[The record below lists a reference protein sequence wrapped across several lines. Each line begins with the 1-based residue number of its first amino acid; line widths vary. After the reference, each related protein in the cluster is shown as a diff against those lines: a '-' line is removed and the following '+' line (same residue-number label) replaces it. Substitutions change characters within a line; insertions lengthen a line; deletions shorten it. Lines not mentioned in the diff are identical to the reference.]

1 MRAGH
6 DASVTTTT
14 TKRRRRGHWQ
24 SFKDFVSLWVD
35 LFAKHNLLT
44 YASAIAFQALVAL
57 VALMLLLVAV
67 LGQIGR
73 TDVWT
78 NQIGPQIKPKVL
90 PEVYAGINATFEKI
104 FHTSS
109 FGLIAFAAF
118 VTIWEI
124 SGVVRACMGALSR
137 IYDTEDTR
145 PWWIRFPISIGIA
158 LAITAALFGSIL
170 LATAA
175 RTTVHGAWSIP
186 FAIFRWVLAVALMI
200 GAFGL
205 LVRFAPAER
214 RTKRWATGGAALV
227 VVAWMVQSVIFGLY
241 LRHLANYRSAAG
253 SLLGVYFLTTFL
265 YVGAIVLLVGIE
277 LDEQLRKDVEGNE
290 DRGILELVRGVF

>member
-1 MRAGH
+1 
-6 DASVTTTT
+6 VTPAT
-14 TKRRRRGHWQ
+14 RRSRGHWQ
-24 SFKDFVSLWVD
+24 SVKDLVALWVD
-35 LFAKHNLLT
+35 LFRKHGLLT
-44 YASAIAFQALVAL
+44 FASAIAFQALVAL
-57 VALMLLLVAV
+57 VALLLLTMAV

-73 TDVWT
+73 QDVWT
-78 NQIGPQIKPKVL
+78 TQIGPAIKPKVL
-90 PEVYAGINATFEKI
+90 PEVYAGIDATFQKI

-109 FGLIAFAAF
+109 IGLIAFAAF
-118 VTIWEI
+118 LTIWEI

-137 IYDTEDTR
+137 VYNTEDNR
-145 PWWIRFPISIGIA
+145 PWWIRFPISLGIA
-158 LAITAALFGSIL
+158 LAVTGALFGTIL

-175 RTTVHGAWSIP
+175 KTTVHGAWSIP
-186 FAIFRWVLAVALMI
+186 FTIVRWVLAIALMI

-227 VVAWMVQSVIFGLY
+227 VAAWLVQALIFWLY
-241 LRHLANYRSAAG
+241 LKHLANYRSAIG

-277 LDEQLRKDVEGNE
+277 LDELLRKDVGGQQE
-290 DRGILELVRGVF
+290 RGILELVRGIV